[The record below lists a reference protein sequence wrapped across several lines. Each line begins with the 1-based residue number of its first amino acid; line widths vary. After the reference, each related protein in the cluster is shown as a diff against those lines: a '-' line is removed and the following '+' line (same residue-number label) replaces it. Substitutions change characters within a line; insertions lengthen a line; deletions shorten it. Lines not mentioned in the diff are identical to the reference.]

1 MAQRNN
7 LARTCTSLLGA
18 ALVTAGLAGF
28 TVGGAVAAGAT
39 VTPDGSPVCGPAM
52 TITGLDT
59 PSSPLGLTVPQY
71 NGSATVSSAVL
82 SIQVTES
89 FQGSFLNGSGQPY
102 PGTGSNDFVGVSSVL
117 EATGPGLSALS
128 RVTVGA
134 TFAGIG
140 FNSFTAGNPL
150 PAFPSGVAGAEA
162 QNADGVGTGTAIPNT
177 WTGLGFPFTPSSPSP
192 ATAKGTA
199 IFTTSDA
206 SIPASNFGAY
216 TGTGDVAISAA
227 DYSTDSVSSDSA
239 GFNGASVPTS
249 LVACVTYGVL
259 GANLPEAPSVILI
272 PASAAA
278 LALGAIVLVR
288 RRNQHGSQAQ

>member
-1 MAQRNN
+1 MAVRKVNVALRQGDLCATPLVLAGPKAKHAPMAQRNN

-18 ALVTAGLAGF
+18 AFVTAGLAGF
-28 TVGGAVAAGAT
+28 TVGGAVTAGAT

-59 PSSPLGLTVPQY
+59 ASSPLGLTVPQY
-71 NGSATVSSAVL
+71 NGSATVTSAVL

-89 FQGSFLNGSGQPY
+89 FQGSFLNGSGEPY

-117 EATGPGLSALS
+117 EATGPGLSTLS
-128 RVTVGA
+128 PVAVGA

-150 PAFPSGVAGAEA
+150 PTFPSGVAGAEA

-177 WTGLGFPFTPSSPSP
+177 WTGLGFPFTPSPSP

-199 IFTTSDA
+199 TFTTSDA

-216 TGTGDVAISAA
+216 TGTGNVNIAGRLQHRFGFKRQRRVQRGVSAHVAGGLR
-227 DYSTDSVSSDSA
+227 DLW
-239 GFNGASVPTS
+239 GA
-249 LVACVTYGVL
+249 
-259 GANLPEAPSVILI
+259 
-272 PASAAA
+272 
-278 LALGAIVLVR
+278 R
-288 RRNQHGSQAQ
+288 RRFA